1 VGGWEQGDFFTV
13 HCLMPLNFKSCA
25 YVIIPKC
32 VIKSNKIR
40 KKRRK
45 ENKRGRNTLGKL
57 S

>member
-1 VGGWEQGDFFTV
+1 MGDWEQGDFFTV